1 MHDPPCKGRLIQCFM
16 YMRSSPNDNHYA
28 HPLDFVAVVDLN
40 QRKVGAVQHT
50 PAVTLCSA
58 CLAAA

>member
-1 MHDPPCKGRLIQCFM
+1 M

-40 QRKVGAVQHT
+40 QGKVGALQHT
-50 PAVTLCSA
+50 PALDA
-58 CLAAA
+58 L